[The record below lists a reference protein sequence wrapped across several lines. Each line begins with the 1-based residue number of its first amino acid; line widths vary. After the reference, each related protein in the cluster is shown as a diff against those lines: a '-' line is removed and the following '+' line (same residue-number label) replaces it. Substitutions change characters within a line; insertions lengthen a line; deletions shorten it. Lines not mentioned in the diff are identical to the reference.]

1 MIAGV
6 MPPSEGTIVFDAKN
20 IGGAG
25 VTRVCQMGMSTSFQI
40 NELFDRL
47 TVRENLMIPCLAK
60 ARGRFRMDMLR
71 RTEHVPD
78 LAARIEETLDLVDL
92 AHRADTPVS
101 HLAYGEKRR
110 LEIGLAL
117 ATQPKLLL
125 LDEPLAGMSPEER
138 QNTVQ
143 LIKSLRVGR
152 TVIVVEHDMDAVF
165 ELADSI
171 SVLVEGQILVEG
183 PPDEI
188 RSHPKVQEAYLGGVD
203 V

>member
-1 MIAGV
+1 
-6 MPPSEGTIVFDAKN
+6 
-20 IGGAG
+20 
-25 VTRVCQMGMSTSFQI
+25 MGMSTSFQI

-78 LAARIEETLDLVDL
+78 LAARIEETLELVNL
-92 AHRADTPVS
+92 AHRADTAVS
-101 HLAYGEKRR
+101 HLAYGDKRR

-183 PPDEI
+183 PPNEI

-203 V
+203 A